1 MPHKAV
7 QAFRFGWGDVGGG
20 GIGWGGVGGGGVRVV
35 CMSAYGLELLNGLYQ
50 CIIHLHTYM

>member
-20 GIGWGGVGGGGVRVV
+20 GIGWGGVGGGGGVRVV
-35 CMSAYGLELLNGLYQ
+35 CMSAYELELLNGLYWNRFVG
-50 CIIHLHTYM
+50 